1 LEIFVEKNL
10 YKLTWPIFVELL
22 FFILMGSL
30 DTLML
35 SQYSD
40 RAVAAVG
47 ITNQMIGLFGIFL
60 NIVATGTTV
69 VVSQF
74 LGASKDKEAK
84 GAIKSGFVLNS
95 IIGVIAFGGLFFLG
109 EGILRLINTD
119 ASLMGFAMQYLRW
132 AAFSL
137 IFFSMGQAVA
147 AGFRAYG
154 KPRYVMYVTIVANV
168 LNVLLN
174 YILIFGNFGA
184 PALGVL
190 GAAYA
195 TVFSRLFIFVVL
207 AFLMIKVL
215 GIRIYRLEYSSVYAK
230 RILHIGIPS
239 GTENVLWNISQII
252 LISFVNT
259 MGLDALIARTYV
271 ITIMQMVLL
280 FSLSL
285 ANANAIIIGYHVG
298 EQTLEEA
305 YERTFK
311 TMRIALGSVIAAT
324 VTINLFAIPILSLF
338 TNNSDVLRLGQQLML
353 ISLAN
358 EIGRTLNLLFIFSL
372 RSANDTVFPVIMGVI
387 SMYGISVLMGYVLGV
402 ALGFGVVGIFMA
414 MSMDELFRGA
424 FMSIRWKR
432 KTWHKYA
439 VSSGG
444 I

>member
-1 LEIFVEKNL
+1 MEKNL

-69 VVSQF
+69 VVSQY
-74 LGASKDKEAK
+74 LGAFKDLDAK
-84 GAIKSGFVLNS
+84 GAIKTGFILNTV
-95 IIGVIAFGGLFFLG
+95 IGLLAFSGLFFLG
-109 EGILRLINTD
+109 EGILLLINTD

-154 KPRYVMYVTIVANV
+154 KPRYVMYVTIVANI

-195 TVFSRLFIFVVL
+195 TVFSRFFILVVL
-207 AFLMIKVL
+207 GVLMIRVL
-215 GIRIYRLEYSSVYAK
+215 NIKIYKLVYTPFYAK
-230 RILHIGIPS
+230 RILRIGIPS
-239 GTENVLWNISQII
+239 GTENILWNISQII

-259 MGLDALIARTYV
+259 MGLESLIARTYV
-271 ITIMQMVLL
+271 ITIMQIVLL

-305 YERTFK
+305 YIRTFK
-311 TMRIALGSVIAAT
+311 TMRLALGSVIVAT
-324 VTINLFAIPILSLF
+324 VMLNIFATPMLRLF
-338 TNNSDVLRLGQQLML
+338 TTDAEVVRLGQQLML

-358 EIGRTLNLLFIFSL
+358 EIGRTLNILFIYSL
-372 RSANDTVFPVIMGVI
+372 RSANDTVFPVIMAVI
-387 SMYGISVLMGYVLGV
+387 SMYGISVMMGYVLGV
-402 ALGFGVVGIFMA
+402 VMGLGVVGIFIA

-424 FMSIRWKR
+424 IMSIRWKR

-439 VSSGG
+439 ITQGG

>member
-1 LEIFVEKNL
+1 L
-10 YKLTWPIFVELL
+10 
-22 FFILMGSL
+22 
-30 DTLML
+30 
-35 SQYSD
+35 
-40 RAVAAVG
+40 
-47 ITNQMIGLFGIFL
+47 
-60 NIVATGTTV
+60 
-69 VVSQF
+69 
-74 LGASKDKEAK
+74 
-84 GAIKSGFVLNS
+84 
-95 IIGVIAFGGLFFLG
+95 IAFGGLFFLG

-119 ASLMGFAMQYLRW
+119 LSLMGFAMDYLRW

-154 KPRYVMYVTIVANV
+154 KPRYVMYVTIVANI
-168 LNVLLN
+168 LNVVLN
-174 YILIFGNFGA
+174 YIFIFGNFGA

-195 TVFSRLFIFVVL
+195 TVFSRFFILIVL
-207 AFLMIKVL
+207 GLLMIKVL
-215 GIRIYRLEYSSVYAK
+215 GIRIYTLEYSRFYAK
-230 RILHIGIPS
+230 RILRIGIPS

-259 MGLDALIARTYV
+259 MGLEALIARTYV
-271 ITIMQMVLL
+271 ITIMQTVLL

-298 EQTLEEA
+298 ERTLEEA
-305 YERTFK
+305 YDRTFK
-311 TMRIALGSVIAAT
+311 TMRIALGSVLAAT
-324 VTINLFAIPILSLF
+324 VVLNVFATPILSLF
-338 TNNSDVLRLGQQLML
+338 TTNSEVLRLGQQLML

-387 SMYGISVLMGYVLGV
+387 SMYGISVVMGYVLGI
-402 ALGFGVVGIFMA
+402 ALGFGVVGIFIA

-432 KTWHKYA
+432 KSWHKYA
-439 VSSGG
+439 LS
-444 I
+444 

>member
-1 LEIFVEKNL
+1 MEKNL

-47 ITNQMIGLFGIFL
+47 ITNQMVGLFGIFL

-69 VVSQF
+69 VVSQY
-74 LGASKDKEAK
+74 LGAFKDAEAK
-84 GAIKSGFVLNS
+84 ASIKTGFLLNT
-95 IIGVIAFGGLFFLG
+95 IIGFLAFGGLFFLG

-119 ASLMGFAMQYLRW
+119 ASLMGFAMVYLRW
-132 AAFSL
+132 AAVSL
-137 IFFSMGQAVA
+137 IFFSMGQAVS

-154 KPRYVMYVTIVANV
+154 KPRIVMYVTIVANI

-174 YILIFGNFGA
+174 YTFIFGNFGA

-190 GAAYA
+190 GAALA
-195 TVFSRLFIFVVL
+195 TVFSRFFIFVVL
-207 AFLMIKVL
+207 AVIMVRVL
-215 GIRIYRLEYSSVYAK
+215 DIRVWKLVFGVFYAK
-230 RILHIGIPS
+230 KILRIGVPS
-239 GTENVLWNISQII
+239 GTENILWNISQII

-259 MGLDALIARTYV
+259 MGLEALIARTYV

-298 EQTLEEA
+298 EQTLDQA
-305 YERTFK
+305 YDRTFK
-311 TMRIALGSVIAAT
+311 TMRIAMVCVMAT
-324 VTINLFAIPILSLF
+324 TVVLNLFAYPLLSLF
-338 TNNSDVLRLGQQLML
+338 TTNPEIVRLGQQLML

-358 EIGRTLNLLFIFSL
+358 EVGRALNLLFIFSL
-372 RSANDTVFPVIMGVI
+372 RSANDTVFPVVMGVI
-387 SMYGISVLMGYVLGV
+387 SMYGISVVLGYVLGIV
-402 ALGFGVVGIFMA
+402 LGWGVLGIFVA
-414 MSMDELFRGA
+414 MSLDECVRGL
-424 FMSIRWKR
+424 FMSWRWKR
-432 KTWHKYA
+432 KSWHKYA
-439 VSSGG
+439 VSPGG
-444 I
+444 IA

>member
-1 LEIFVEKNL
+1 MEKNL
-10 YKLTWPIFVELL
+10 FKLTWPIFIELL

-69 VVSQF
+69 VVSQY
-74 LGASKDKEAK
+74 LGALKELEAK
-84 GAIKSGFVLNS
+84 GAIKTGFILNTL
-95 IIGVIAFGGLFFLG
+95 IGLIAFGGLFFLG

-119 ASLMGFAMQYLRW
+119 LSLMGFAMDYLRW

-154 KPRYVMYVTIVANV
+154 KPRYVMYVTIVANI
-168 LNVLLN
+168 LNVVLN
-174 YILIFGNFGA
+174 YIFIFGNFGA

-195 TVFSRLFIFVVL
+195 TVFSRFFILIVL
-207 AFLMIKVL
+207 GLLMIKVL
-215 GIRIYRLEYSSVYAK
+215 GIRIYTLEYSRFYAK
-230 RILHIGIPS
+230 RILRIGIPS

-259 MGLDALIARTYV
+259 MGLEALIARTYV
-271 ITIMQMVLL
+271 ITIMQTVLL

-298 EQTLEEA
+298 ERTLEEA
-305 YERTFK
+305 YDRTFK
-311 TMRIALGSVIAAT
+311 TMRIALGSVLAAT
-324 VTINLFAIPILSLF
+324 VVLNVFATPILSLF
-338 TNNSDVLRLGQQLML
+338 TTNSEVLRLGQQLML

-387 SMYGISVLMGYVLGV
+387 SMYGINVVMGYVLGI
-402 ALGFGVVGIFMA
+402 ALGFGVVGIFIA

-432 KTWHKYA
+432 KSWHKYA
-439 VSSGG
+439 LS
-444 I
+444 

>member
-1 LEIFVEKNL
+1 VEKNL
-10 YKLTWPIFVELL
+10 FKLTWPIFIELL

-69 VVSQF
+69 VVSQY
-74 LGASKDKEAK
+74 LGALKELDAK
-84 GAIKSGFVLNS
+84 GAIKTGFILNTL
-95 IIGVIAFGGLFFLG
+95 IGLIAFGGLFFLG

-119 ASLMGFAMQYLRW
+119 LSLMGFAMDYLRW

-154 KPRYVMYVTIVANV
+154 KPRYVMYVTIVANI
-168 LNVLLN
+168 LNVVLN
-174 YILIFGNFGA
+174 YIFIFGNFGA

-195 TVFSRLFIFVVL
+195 TVFSRFFILIVL
-207 AFLMIKVL
+207 GLLMIKVL
-215 GIRIYRLEYSSVYAK
+215 GIRIYTLEYSRFYAK
-230 RILHIGIPS
+230 RILRIGIPS

-259 MGLDALIARTYV
+259 MGLEALIARTYV
-271 ITIMQMVLL
+271 ITIMQTVLL

-298 EQTLEEA
+298 ERTLEEA
-305 YERTFK
+305 YDRTFK
-311 TMRIALGSVIAAT
+311 TMRIALGSVLAAT
-324 VTINLFAIPILSLF
+324 VVLNVFATPILSLF
-338 TNNSDVLRLGQQLML
+338 TTNSEVLRLGQQLML

-387 SMYGISVLMGYVLGV
+387 SMYGISVVMGYVLGI
-402 ALGFGVVGIFMA
+402 ALGFGVVGIFIA

-432 KTWHKYA
+432 KSWHKYA
-439 VSSGG
+439 LS
-444 I
+444 

>member
-1 LEIFVEKNL
+1 MEKNL
-10 YKLTWPIFVELL
+10 FKLTWPIFIELL

-69 VVSQF
+69 VVSQY
-74 LGASKDKEAK
+74 LGALKELDAK
-84 GAIKSGFVLNS
+84 GAIKTGFILNTL
-95 IIGVIAFGGLFFLG
+95 IGLIAFGGLFFLG

-119 ASLMGFAMQYLRW
+119 LSLMGFAMDYLRW

-154 KPRYVMYVTIVANV
+154 KPRYVMYVTIVANI
-168 LNVLLN
+168 LNVVLN
-174 YILIFGNFGA
+174 YIFIFGNFGA

-195 TVFSRLFIFVVL
+195 TVFSRFFILIVL
-207 AFLMIKVL
+207 GLLMIKVL
-215 GIRIYRLEYSSVYAK
+215 GIRIYTLEYSRFYAK
-230 RILHIGIPS
+230 RILRIGIPS

-259 MGLDALIARTYV
+259 MGLEALIARTYV
-271 ITIMQMVLL
+271 ITIMQTVLL

-298 EQTLEEA
+298 ERTLEEA
-305 YERTFK
+305 YDRTFK
-311 TMRIALGSVIAAT
+311 TMRIALGSVLAAT
-324 VTINLFAIPILSLF
+324 VVLNVFATPILSLF
-338 TNNSDVLRLGQQLML
+338 TTNSEVLRLGQQLML

-387 SMYGISVLMGYVLGV
+387 SMYGISVVMGYVLGI
-402 ALGFGVVGIFMA
+402 ALGFGVVGIFIA

-432 KTWHKYA
+432 KSWHKYA
-439 VSSGG
+439 LS
-444 I
+444 

>member
-1 LEIFVEKNL
+1 MEKNL

-74 LGASKDKEAK
+74 LGALKDKEAK
-84 GAIKSGFVLNS
+84 GAIKSGFVLNT

-137 IFFSMGQAVA
+137 IFFSMGQAAA

-230 RILHIGIPS
+230 RILRIGIPS

-338 TNNSDVLRLGQQLML
+338 TANSDVLRLGQQLML

-372 RSANDTVFPVIMGVI
+372 RSANDSVFPVIMGVI
-387 SMYGISVLMGYVLGV
+387 SMYGISVMMGYVLGV
-402 ALGFGVVGIFMA
+402 VLGFGVVGIFIA

-439 VSSGG
+439 ISTGG